1 MADPDGTDEDEYG
14 GFVFGDERTTD
25 DESGATADGLDAG
38 TVTAAV
44 LLVVAV
50 VVLAA
55 VAQPLV
61 GAVTNLLGGDSG
73 GAGDSGEVGGA
84 GSATPTGTSEMA
96 GAVAG
101 TERTTETTNEA
112 RTATSSVT
120 QRTSVSPT
128 STQTPQTATP
138 VTTSTATPT
147 TTPTVTPTATPTP
160 APTDSNEST
169 TGGDGAENGTA
180 TPGARSPTIQ
190 TVAVTDRSSGG
201 AATFDVAVNV
211 TDPDGDLAG
220 VTVTLVADPGGES
233 RTVAQRR
240 LDASGAQ
247 STGTVTFEVP
257 EGGGTVYEVR
267 VEATDDAGNTAFS
280 LTRVVADG
288 DPDE

>member
-25 DESGATADGLDAG
+25 DESGATVDGLDAG

-61 GAVTNLLGGDSG
+61 GAVTNLFGGGAGGAGGSG
-73 GAGDSGEVGGA
+73 GAE
-84 GSATPTGTSEMA
+84 SATPAGTSETA

-101 TERTTETTNEA
+101 TEGATETTNEA
-112 RTATSSVT
+112 RTATSGET

-128 STQTPQTATP
+128 PSPTATQTPQTATP
-138 VTTSTATPT
+138 TATPTPT
-147 TTPTVTPTATPTP
+147 TTPTVTPTATSTP
-160 APTDSNEST
+160 APTDGNEST
-169 TGGDGAENGTA
+169 TAGDGAENGTA

-190 TVAVTDRSSGG
+190 TVAVTDRSGGG

-211 TDPDGDLAG
+211 TDPDGDLAA
-220 VTVTLVADPGGES
+220 VQVTLVADPGGES

-247 STGTVTFEVP
+247 SMGTATFEVP

-267 VEATDDAGNTAFS
+267 IEATDDAGNTAFS